1 MIFKKSLL
9 ATSILVATLGLTAC
23 GGSSSNDNNNNNNN
37 NNGQTPDQTTNA
49 KPTSVEPQN
58 SNGEKV
64 TTVKENMVAVEIGKL
79 VATDSDD
86 TTHKFSAPSDDRF
99 EIKDGDILAL
109 KAGQYLNYELEP
121 QVTMTVSVEDGQNDP
136 VTLSFTLNVEDEMDY
151 DFISRFEEGKSSVA
165 YSGQIARHVLI
176 KELFNYIGGGQFEAD
191 AENTNAT
198 KEALIT
204 ELNKFYA
211 VSEQDYNSFWEDR
224 ELTVVTEPAAQT
236 RLTDISSHKNLQ
248 DKIAGNDR
256 GGQDKEGWTDE
267 GDFVGWPVDTTQNAG
282 LDDEEKTPIPDL
294 VVQQLFEQLAERAFE
309 QAIGPKN
316 IEIENIYV
324 TADGV
329 DLNQLIQKF
338 LYGAVAFSQAA
349 DDYLDADKGL
359 LADNTK
365 PVEKDGSVKPYTN
378 LEHQWDEGFGY
389 FGAAR
394 NYMNYE
400 DIEIAGKGGRDG
412 FSKGYNDANADGKIN
427 FNSEYNFGNST
438 NAAKRDLGTAD
449 KTNPTDLTKEA
460 FEAFYAG
467 RKLISTTEGAVKVEE
482 LEVHANKALL
492 AWEKAIAATVVHYIN
507 DTHKD
512 LERLAFE
519 LEGKHEEKY
528 EGEEYGASHFTD
540 LAKHWSEMKGF
551 ALNFQFNP
559 NSPFYAPEHEGEFA
573 RLHTLMGNKPVID
586 DVKGIEDYNK
596 DLLEARNILKAVYK
610 FDEKNV
616 AGW

>member
-23 GGSSSNDNNNNNNN
+23 GGSSSNDNNNNN

-86 TTHKFSAPSDDRF
+86 TTHEFSAPSDDRF
-99 EIKDGDILAL
+99 EIKEGGILAL

-176 KELFNYIGGGQFEAD
+176 KELFNYIKSDEFVNSAKD
-191 AENTNAT
+191 ANAT
-198 KEALIT
+198 EATLIT
-204 ELNKFYA
+204 ELNKFYS
-211 VSEQDYNSFWEDR
+211 VSEDDYESIWENR
-224 ELTVVTEPAAQT
+224 PLTIGAEPAAAQNS
-236 RLTDISSHKNLQ
+236 LIDISSSHKNLQ
-248 DKIAGNDR
+248 GKVAGNDP
-256 GGQDKEGWTDE
+256 GGQDKKGWTDE
-267 GDFVGWPVDTTQNAG
+267 GDFVGWPVDTTQNDA
-282 LDDEEKTPIPDL
+282 EKTPIPDL

-309 QAIGPKN
+309 QAIGPRGV
-316 IEIENIYV
+316 EIETIYV
-324 TADGV
+324 TSDGV
-329 DLNQLIQKF
+329 DLSQLIQKF

-394 NYMNYE
+394 NYMSYE

-412 FSKGYNDANADGKIN
+412 FSAGYNDANADGKID

-438 NAAKRDLGTAD
+438 NAAKRDLGTAGN
-449 KTNPTDLTKEA
+449 TNPTDLTKEA
-460 FEAFYAG
+460 FEAFYNG
-467 RKLISTTEGAVKVEE
+467 RQLINSTEGALDVQA

-507 DTHKD
+507 DTKTALDD
-512 LERLAFE
+512 LLVE
-519 LEGKHEEKY
+519 LKAEQLDKEKMR
-528 EGEEYGASHFTD
+528 AVFND
-540 LAKHWSEMKGF
+540 LAKNWSEMKGF

-559 NSPFYAPEHEGEFA
+559 NSPFYASEHEGEFA

-586 DVKGIEDYNK
+586 ADGITDYK
-596 DLLEARNILKAVYK
+596 QSLDQAREILELVYE
-610 FDEKNV
+610 FDAENV
-616 AGW
+616 ANW